1 MTGFHNFT
9 DNSNT
14 CLSVGPLSLSI
25 LWCDQRNKELTVTDS
40 IVQRVLPV
48 QSGPNLMH
56 ILQQRWN
63 YTANV
68 YIQSVCSVSHHFVC
82 TPHQVV
88 PENALE
94 GKTWIGHETKPN
106 QSDINNSLN
115 TQWIQGQITPVWA
128 SVHAVLPLP
137 SHSWWV
143 SAWLTLS
150 RPPRWSLL
158 GISSP
163 SLY

>member
-48 QSGPNLMH
+48 QSRPNLMH

-63 YTANV
+63 YTANMHHYGV
-68 YIQSVCSVSHHFVC
+68 YTICMFCISSFCVYSSPGSVPV
-82 TPHQVV
+82 
-88 PENALE
+88 NALE
-94 GKTWIGHETKPN
+94 LAMRQN
-106 QSDINNSLN
+106 SDINHSLN